1 VVLLLAP
8 LVMIKSIEIVFLHT
22 AIDAT
27 FHTALNLSE

>member
-8 LVMIKSIEIVFLHT
+8 LAVIISIEIVFLHT
-22 AIDAT
+22 AIDAA